1 MLWGNSPICSRLPYR
16 YAMCL
21 SFFAA
26 YFIISSPSRGEMF
39 SHPPIISDPAVIAT
53 QSLAGEGVSR
63 QRVQVINIVLSVFA
77 IIVLFFTSAHSAE
90 STKEKIS
97 VAYASI
103 SPSMAGVW
111 MAKEIGAFERH

>member
-53 QSLAGEGVSR
+53 QSLAGEGTVFR
-63 QRVQVINIVLSVFA
+63 QYERITLHNFRETWTKQNRLERERIVKILS
-77 IIVLFFTSAHSAE
+77 LD
-90 STKEKIS
+90 
-97 VAYASI
+97 
-103 SPSMAGVW
+103 GR
-111 MAKEIGAFERH
+111 GQR